1 MAVSVFKQTQCMEE
15 AERAMIIDDFKE
27 EFAFMDKSHTRDDE
41 GNTITTW
48 EQSEATFLAAIRF
61 DSSVQAKRA
70 QAEGVE
76 DLYTIVTGREVDLE
90 FNDVVKR
97 LEDGTTFRV
106 TTSGKDNKT
115 PRSASLNM
123 RAVSAK
129 VWEIPD
135 SEGGETE

>member
-1 MAVSVFKQTQCMEE
+1 MSLLDEY
-15 AERAMIIDDFKE
+15 KE
-27 EFAFMDKSHTRDDE
+27 EFAFMDKSHTRDSE
-41 GNTITTW
+41 GNPLVTW
-48 EQSEATFLAAIRF
+48 TQSEATFKAAIRF

-97 LEDGTTFRV
+97 LGDGTTFRV
-106 TTSGKDNKT
+106 TTSGKDNHT
-115 PRSASLNM
+115 PASAGLNM

-129 VWEIPD
+129 LWAIPD
-135 SEGGETE
+135 NEIEEPEVTNNASNGSNESGGAV

>member
-1 MAVSVFKQTQCMEE
+1 MEE

-70 QAEGVE
+70 QAEGVQ
-76 DLYTIVTGREVDLE
+76 DLYTIITGREVDLE

-135 SEGGETE
+135 FEGGETE